1 MRRDDP
7 SGDELERGA
16 ACRWNAGQDDPRTGR
31 RRDAVDYA
39 VTAELEPP
47 AEVVELDALQQ
58 EGIAAV
64 LDRHLALVEG
74 VSGPGDADI
83 DVLDYRITVHPTG
96 ASVVLALDAP
106 SLLAAEDAAASVL
119 DELIGESEVLTGWS
133 VAHSEVRITEDEF
146 NQQLAAAGDV
156 RADDALEAAV
166 EEALET
172 SAEPAMDVEHW
183 RARLTELAPQLRA
196 FDASAF
202 GVEPGEQT
210 LPAGALIHAVRVVTD
225 EIFYDELALAVN
237 NATVADAV
245 GLLVLE
251 ELPPCYDH
259 RYDAFFARAF
269 VLSSAAVAQRLTEQ
283 SWTLPRTV
291 AEALAL
297 RLIINE
303 ARVVLE
309 AAELMTWE
317 ASEPVFEVFAGRAFG
332 DTNHDELY
340 EVDLPLASDA
350 EPETAEQ
357 VTKVEAELHAR
368 GLAFDQWFT
377 PRDGNPASHP
387 YLGSL

>member
-1 MRRDDP
+1 M
-7 SGDELERGA
+7 
-16 ACRWNAGQDDPRTGR
+16 
-31 RRDAVDYA
+31 DYA

-47 AEVVELDALQQ
+47 AGVVELDALQQ

-83 DVLDYRITVHPTG
+83 DVLDYRITVHPAG

-119 DELIGESEVLTGWS
+119 DELIGESEVLTGWL
-133 VAHSEVRITEDEF
+133 VAHSEVQITEDEF
-146 NQQLAAAGDV
+146 NQRLAAAGDV
-156 RADDALEAAV
+156 GADNALEAAV

-196 FDASAF
+196 FDAGAF
-202 GVEPGEQT
+202 GVEPGEHT

-269 VLSSAAVAQRLTEQ
+269 VLSSAPVAQRLTEAA
-283 SWTLPRTV
+283 WTPPRTV

-309 AAELMTWE
+309 AAELMTWD
-317 ASEPVFEVFAGRAFG
+317 ASEPVFDAFAARAFG
-332 DTNHDELY
+332 DTDHDELY
-340 EVDLPLASDA
+340 EVDLSLAADA
-350 EPETAEQ
+350 EPETAQQ

-368 GLAFDQWFT
+368 GLAFDQWFN
-377 PRDGNPASHP
+377 PRGGNPASHP

>member
-1 MRRDDP
+1 
-7 SGDELERGA
+7 
-16 ACRWNAGQDDPRTGR
+16 
-31 RRDAVDYA
+31 VDYA

-47 AEVVELDALQQ
+47 AGVVELDALQQ

-74 VSGPGDADI
+74 VSGPGDTDI

-96 ASVVLALDAP
+96 ANVLLALDAP
-106 SLLAAEDAAASVL
+106 SLLAAEEAAASVL
-119 DELIGESEVLTGWS
+119 DELIGESEVLTGWL

-146 NQQLAAAGDV
+146 NQRLAAAGDV
-156 RADDALEAAV
+156 DADDALEAAV
-166 EEALET
+166 EEALDT
-172 SAEPAMDVEHW
+172 SAEPTMDVEQW
-183 RARLTELAPQLRA
+183 RARLVELAPQLRS
-196 FDASAF
+196 FEASAF
-202 GVEPGEQT
+202 GVEAGEQA

-269 VLSSAAVAQRLTEQ
+269 VLSSAAVAVRLTE
-283 SWTLPRTV
+283 STWTPPRTV

-317 ASEPVFEVFAGRAFG
+317 DSESVFSAFAGRAFG
-332 DTNHDELY
+332 DIEHDELY
-340 EVDLPLASDA
+340 EVDLPLAADA
-350 EPETAEQ
+350 EPDVLER

-368 GLAFDQWFT
+368 GLAFEQWFV
-377 PRDGNPASHP
+377 PRDGNPAHHP
-387 YLGSL
+387 YLG

>member
-1 MRRDDP
+1 M
-7 SGDELERGA
+7 
-16 ACRWNAGQDDPRTGR
+16 
-31 RRDAVDYA
+31 DYA

-47 AEVVELDALQQ
+47 AGVVGLDALQQ

-96 ASVVLALDAP
+96 ANVVLALDAP

-119 DELIGESEVLTGWS
+119 DELIRESEVLGGWS
-133 VAHSEVRITEDEF
+133 VSHSEVRITEDEF
-146 NQQLAAAGDV
+146 NQRLAAVDDV
-156 RADDALEAAV
+156 NEELEAAV

-172 SAEPAMDVEHW
+172 SAEPAMDAEHW
-183 RARLTELAPQLRA
+183 RARLTELAPQLRG
-196 FDASAF
+196 FEASAF
-202 GVEPGEQT
+202 GVEPDAHV

-269 VLSSAAVAQRLTEQ
+269 VLSSAAVAVRLTEP
-283 SWTLPRTV
+283 SWTPPRTV

-309 AAELMTWE
+309 AAELMSWE
-317 ASEPVFEVFAGRAFG
+317 ESESVFAGFAGRAFG
-332 DTNHDELY
+332 DSEHEELY
-340 EVDLPLASDA
+340 EVDLPLTADA
-350 EPETAEQ
+350 EPEVVEQ
-357 VTKVEAELHAR
+357 ITKVEAELRAR
-368 GLAFDQWFT
+368 GLAFDQWFV
-377 PRDGNPASHP
+377 PRDGDPARHP

>member
-1 MRRDDP
+1 M
-7 SGDELERGA
+7 
-16 ACRWNAGQDDPRTGR
+16 
-31 RRDAVDYA
+31 DYA

-47 AEVVELDALQQ
+47 TKVVELDALQQ

-83 DVLDYRITVHPTG
+83 DVLDYRITVHLTG
-96 ASVVLALDAP
+96 ANVVLALDAP

-119 DELIGESEVLTGWS
+119 DELIGETEVLSGWS

-146 NQQLAAAGDV
+146 NQRLAAAGEV
-156 RADDALEAAV
+156 SADDALEAAV

-183 RARLTELAPQLRA
+183 RARLTDLAPQLRA
-196 FDASAF
+196 FEASAF
-202 GVEPGEQT
+202 GAEQDDQVVC
-210 LPAGALIHAVRVVTD
+210 AGALIHAVRVVTD

-269 VLSSAAVAQRLTEQ
+269 VLSAAAVAVRLTE
-283 SWTLPRTV
+283 STWTPPRTV

-297 RLIINE
+297 RLVINE

-317 ASEPVFEVFAGRAFG
+317 ASESVFAGFAGRAFG
-332 DTNHDELY
+332 GVDHDELY
-340 EVDLPLASDA
+340 EVDLPLAGEA
-350 EPETAEQ
+350 EPEVAEQ
-357 VTKVEAELHAR
+357 VTKLETELRAR

-377 PRDGNPASHP
+377 PRDGNPARHP

>member
-1 MRRDDP
+1 M
-7 SGDELERGA
+7 
-16 ACRWNAGQDDPRTGR
+16 
-31 RRDAVDYA
+31 DYA
-39 VTAELEPP
+39 VTAELAPP

-83 DVLDYRITVHPTG
+83 DVLDYRITVHPAG

-106 SLLAAEDAAASVL
+106 SLLAAEEAAASVL

-146 NQQLAAAGDV
+146 NQRLAAASDV
-156 RADDALEAAV
+156 NEELEAAV

-172 SAEPAMDVEHW
+172 SAEPAMDAEHW
-183 RARLTELAPQLRA
+183 RTRLTVLAPQLRA
-196 FDASAF
+196 FEASAF
-202 GVEPGEQT
+202 GAEPDT
-210 LPAGALIHAVRVVTD
+210 HVLAAGALIHAVRVVTD

-259 RYDAFFARAF
+259 RYDAFFARSF
-269 VLSSAAVAQRLTEQ
+269 VLSSAAVAVRLTEP
-283 SWTLPRTV
+283 SWTPPRTV

-297 RLIINE
+297 RLVVNE

-317 ASEPVFEVFAGRAFG
+317 DSEPVFAAFAGRAFG
-332 DTNHDELY
+332 DSDHEELY
-340 EVDLPLASDA
+340 EVDLPLAADA
-350 EPETAEQ
+350 EPEVAEQ
-357 VTKVEAELHAR
+357 VTKVEAELRSR
-368 GLAFDQWFT
+368 GVSFDQWFI
-377 PRDGNPASHP
+377 PRDGNPARHP
-387 YLGSL
+387 YFGSL